1 MKKAVVAFAAS
12 LAFSVPALAQVFPAD
27 RPIRLV
33 VPSTPGGNIDITAR
47 AIAGPLGEI
56 LGQTVVIEN
65 KPGVGTMLGAAFVA
79 KAPADGHTLLMGS
92 NSSLTVAPSL
102 YKNPPYDPLRDLAP
116 VSLVSVTPY
125 FLLAHPSMQAKTLK
139 ELIAQAQKEP
149 GKIALANPG
158 IGTSNHLVNK
168 VFESITKTEYLHV
181 PYHGGGPA
189 LTAVLSG
196 QASLYINQQSAS
208 IPSIESGKVRA
219 LAVTSIERSPLA
231 PTVPTMAELG
241 YPEMNVVGI
250 TGVLAPR
257 GTPDAVIAKIN
268 AALQKV
274 LALPD
279 TKRRFEGMGTHV
291 FGGTPEAF
299 QNYIKTDHAKWA
311 KVIKDGNITAE

>member
-1 MKKAVVAFAAS
+1 MKGVVAFFIS
-12 LAFSVPALAQVFPAD
+12 LAFSLPVLAQIYPAD
-27 RPIRLV
+27 RPIRLI

-47 AIAGPLGEI
+47 AIAGPLGEL
-56 LGQTVVIEN
+56 LGQTVVVEN
-65 KPGVGTMLGAAFVA
+65 KPGVGTMLGANFVA

-102 YKNPPYDPLRDLAP
+102 YKNPPYDPLRDLEP

-125 FLLAHPSMQAKTLK
+125 FLLVNSAMPTKSLR
-139 ELIAQAQKEP
+139 ELISQAQKQP
-149 GKIALANPG
+149 GQIILANPG

-168 VFESITKTEYLHV
+168 VFENITKTEYLHV

-189 LTAVLSG
+189 LLAVIGG
-196 QASLYINQQSAS
+196 QANLYINQQSAS

-219 LAVTSIERSPLA
+219 LAVTSTERSPLA
-231 PTVPTMAELG
+231 PTIPTMAELG

-257 GTPDAVIAKIN
+257 GTPESVIAKIN

-274 LALPD
+274 INQPE
-279 TKRRFEGMGTHV
+279 TKRRFETMGTHAL
-291 FGGTPEAF
+291 GGSPDAF
-299 QNYIKTDHAKWA
+299 KSYIKTDYDKWA
-311 KVIKDGNITAE
+311 KIIKDGNMSTE

>member
-1 MKKAVVAFAAS
+1 MKAVVALLAS
-12 LAFSVPALAQVFPAD
+12 VAFSLPALAQVYPAD

-47 AIAGPLGEI
+47 AIAGPLGEL
-56 LGQTVVIEN
+56 LGQTVVVEN

-125 FLLAHPSMQAKTLK
+125 FLLANSAMSAKTLK
-139 ELIAQAQKEP
+139 ELIAQAQKQP
-149 GKIALANPG
+149 GQLTLANPG

-168 VFESITKTEYLHV
+168 VFENITKTEYLHV
-181 PYHGGGPA
+181 PYQGGGPA
-189 LTAVLSG
+189 LTAVISG
-196 QASLYINQQSAS
+196 QANLYINQQSAS

-219 LAVTSIERSPLA
+219 LAVTSLERSPLA

-257 GTPDAVIAKIN
+257 GTPESVIAKIN

-274 LALPD
+274 INQPD
-279 TKRRFEGMGTHV
+279 TKRRFETMGTHP
-291 FGGTPEAF
+291 FGGSPDDF
-299 QNYIKTDHAKWA
+299 RNYIKTDHEKWA
-311 KVIKDGNITAE
+311 KVIKEGNLSAE